1 MQMYLPIDRDV
12 WTATFLHIRNNL
24 VQGVGMKPVSPSAKL
39 LRLWLNSVPAKSAAP
54 SAQAAPQSQ
63 ARDIA

>member
-1 MQMYLPIDRDV
+1 MQMYFPIDRDV
-12 WTATFLHIRNNL
+12 WTTTFLHIRQYL
-24 VQGVGMKPVSPSAKL
+24 IQGDGMKPVSSAAKL

-63 ARDIA
+63 AQDIA